1 MSHEGEEDLLE
12 YSDNEQEIQIDASK
26 AAEAGETGAATLQL
40 KVIIITTLQ
49 LATRKV
55 PMLVS
60 IPPVS
65 KISC

>member
-1 MSHEGEEDLLE
+1 MPLRPLKLE
-12 YSDNEQEIQIDASK
+12 KLAPPL
-26 AAEAGETGAATLQL
+26 LQL